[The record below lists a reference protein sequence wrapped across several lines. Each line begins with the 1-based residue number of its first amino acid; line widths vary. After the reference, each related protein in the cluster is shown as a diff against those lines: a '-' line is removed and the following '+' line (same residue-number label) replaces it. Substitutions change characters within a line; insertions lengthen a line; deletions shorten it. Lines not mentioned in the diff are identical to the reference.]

1 MEYPPPKNI
10 STFLTGRKWMPS
22 TASVLLAMRCRNI
35 YPLAFL
41 ALWHFANSPTD
52 IGGFFFFGVHHLR
65 ILVWFGRGVYM
76 RLNQSRTIRGNERTT
91 ILKIACTFC
100 IFAFSTDSKVRKC
113 RKCKG
118 VYEISVI
125 MPHALFALL
134 HTLKMPKC
142 QECQG
147 VIMKTIMTH

>member
-1 MEYPPPKNI
+1 M
-10 STFLTGRKWMPS
+10 FLTDRRWMQS
-22 TASVLLAMRCRNI
+22 TASVLSAMPCRDI

-52 IGGFFFFGVHHLR
+52 IGGFFFLGGHHLR

-100 IFAFSTDSKVRKC
+100 ISAFSADAEVRKC

-125 MPHALFALL
+125 MPHALCTSAHFENA
-134 HTLKMPKC
+134 KMPRMPRGNH
-142 QECQG
+142 ENNNDTLTP
-147 VIMKTIMTH
+147 ISL